1 MTESV
6 LAAIDAFSIDTS
18 SPLEA
23 LTALAEWK
31 RKLKAEK
38 P

>member
-1 MTESV
+1 V
-6 LAAIDAFSIDTS
+6 LAALEAFSIDTS

-31 RKLKAEK
+31 RKLKGG
-38 P
+38 